1 MTAQEARMEMM
12 WRSLPPLI
20 IEAIERTI
28 KNAHMGS
35 IPVVYFY
42 KSVSPEAFKDIYTT
56 IAMLELLD
64 YQVDCKEVDVDDKN
78 MPDIKKDTKLTIK
91 W

>member
-1 MTAQEARMEMM
+1 MTAQEAKMEMM

-20 IEAIERTI
+20 LEAIERTI
-28 KNAHMGS
+28 KNAYMGS

-42 KSVSPEAFKDIYTT
+42 KSVSPEAFRDIGRT
-56 IAMLELLD
+56 IHILRLLD
-64 YQVDCKEVDVDDKN
+64 YQVDCKELDVDDKN